1 MKLVIASSDLV
12 GGIKHAAHEVGRS
25 KDGTLYMTVENGAK
39 PTITFYGN
47 GTKSEAEA
55 TLPLFSLDPK
65 GMTDGVMRVALDAE
79 KTLALAGLLSRAD
92 YTTITYTG
100 AASAVP
106 RLEQDSGLKVRMAVH
121 AAAMGDS
128 PISARAKTRLKAD
141 ELTAPAPA
149 AVVSSLLAAT
159 DAVAYA
165 DGSGSDKQKAAL
177 LVGGGKLLCVGWGCN
192 GRAMYSSSVDVE
204 TVDADSLSFT
214 WAERPALSCPS
225 EGEVVLLGR
234 KSHLK
239 DGTLEAFGYTDGR
252 YSAIFNAG
260 QSFDALA
267 NGAIAKMMSTWRDSQ
282 VDVCDM
288 PRSRALTGALVTIR
302 RADELSAGADSAND
316 MHVTFDGPS
325 GAMTVTGRS
334 GDDSSYSAG
343 AVDEKGTRVL
353 SGKVVARFAVCSN
366 PSSFDRIAA
375 VADGAGDAGVRV
387 RAYNGGNTAVLLL
400 YPLSTVADG
409 EEKRIVEGEPVIHMV
424 QDFVIE

>member
-12 GGIKHAAHEVGRS
+12 SGIKHAAHEVGRS

-65 GMTDGVMRVALDAE
+65 GMADGVMRVALDAE
-79 KTLALAGLLSRAD
+79 KTLALAGLISRAD

-141 ELTAPAPA
+141 KLTAPAPA
-149 AVVSSLLAAT
+149 SAVSSLLAAT
-159 DAVAYA
+159 DAAAYA
-165 DGSGSDKQKAAL
+165 DGSVPDKQKAAL
-177 LVGGGKLLCVGWGCN
+177 LIGGGKLLCVGWGGN

-204 TVDADSLSFT
+204 TVDADNLSFT
-214 WAERPALSCPS
+214 WAERPALACPS
-225 EGEVVLLGR
+225 EGEVILLGR

-239 DGTLEAFGYTDGR
+239 DGALEAFGYTDGR

-282 VDVCDM
+282 VEVCDM
-288 PRSRALTGALVTIR
+288 PRFRALTGALVTIR
-302 RADELSAGADSAND
+302 RADELSAGTDSASD
-316 MHVTFDGPS
+316 MRVTFDGPS

-353 SGKVVARFAVCSN
+353 SGDVVARFAVRSN

-387 RAYNGGNTAVLLL
+387 RAYNGGNKAVLLL
-400 YPLSTVADG
+400 YPLSTVVDG
-409 EEKRIVEGEPVIHMV
+409 EEKRIVEGDPVIHMV

>member
-12 GGIKHAAHEVGRS
+12 SGIKHAAHEVGRS

-65 GMTDGVMRVALDAE
+65 GMADGVMRVALDAE
-79 KTLALAGLLSRAD
+79 KTLALAGLISRAD

-100 AASAVP
+100 AAASAVP

-141 ELTAPAPA
+141 KLMAPAPA
-149 AVVSSLLAAT
+149 AVVSSLLSAT

-165 DGSGSDKQKAAL
+165 DGSGKRKAAL
-177 LVGGGKLLCVGWGCN
+177 LVGGGKLLCVGWGGN
-192 GRAMYSSSVDVE
+192 GLAMYSSSVDVE
-204 TVDADSLSFT
+204 TADTDSLSFT
-214 WAERPALSCPS
+214 WAERPALACPS

-234 KSHLK
+234 KSHLS
-239 DGTLEAFGYTDGR
+239 DSSLEAFGYTDGC

-260 QSFDALA
+260 DDFDALA

-288 PRSRALTGALVTIR
+288 PRLRALTGALVTIR
-302 RADELSAGADSAND
+302 RADELSAGTDSAND
-316 MHVTFDGPS
+316 MRVVFDGPS
-325 GAMTVTGRS
+325 GSMTVTGRS

-353 SGKVVARFAVCSN
+353 SGDVVARFAVRSN

-409 EEKRIVEGEPVIHMV
+409 EEKRIVEGDPVVHMV
-424 QDFVIE
+424 QDLVIE

>member
-12 GGIKHAAHEVGRS
+12 SGIKHAAHEVGRS

-65 GMTDGVMRVALDAE
+65 GMADGVMRVALDAE
-79 KTLALAGLLSRAD
+79 KTLALAGLISRAD

-141 ELTAPAPA
+141 NLTAPAPA
-149 AVVSSLLAAT
+149 SVVSSLLAAT
-159 DAVAYA
+159 DAAAYA
-165 DGSGSDKQKAAL
+165 DGSVPDKQKAAL
-177 LVGGGKLLCVGWGCN
+177 LIGGGKLLCVGWGGN

-204 TVDADSLSFT
+204 TVDADNLSFT
-214 WAERPALSCPS
+214 WAERPALACPS
-225 EGEVVLLGR
+225 EGEVILLGR

-239 DGTLEAFGYTDGR
+239 DGALEAFGYTDGR

-282 VDVCDM
+282 VEVCDM
-288 PRSRALTGALVTIR
+288 PRFRALTGALVTIR
-302 RADELSAGADSAND
+302 RADELSAGTDSASD
-316 MHVTFDGPS
+316 MRVTFDGPS

-353 SGKVVARFAVCSN
+353 SGDVVARFAVRSN

-387 RAYNGGNTAVLLL
+387 RAYNGGNKAVLLL
-400 YPLSTVADG
+400 YPLSTVVDG
-409 EEKRIVEGEPVIHMV
+409 EEKRIVEGDPVIHMV

>member
-12 GGIKHAAHEVGRS
+12 SGIKHAAHEVGRS

-65 GMTDGVMRVALDAE
+65 GMADGVMRVALDAE
-79 KTLALAGLLSRAD
+79 KTLALAGLISRAD

-141 ELTAPAPA
+141 KLTAPAPA
-149 AVVSSLLAAT
+149 SVVSSLLAAT
-159 DAVAYA
+159 DAAAYA
-165 DGSGSDKQKAAL
+165 DGSVPDKQKAAL
-177 LVGGGKLLCVGWGCN
+177 LIGGGKLLCVGWGGN

-204 TVDADSLSFT
+204 TVDADNLSFT
-214 WAERPALSCPS
+214 WAERPALACPS
-225 EGEVVLLGR
+225 EGEVILLGR

-239 DGTLEAFGYTDGR
+239 DGALEAFGYTDGR

-282 VDVCDM
+282 VEVCDM
-288 PRSRALTGALVTIR
+288 PRFRALTGALVTIR
-302 RADELSAGADSAND
+302 RADELSAGTDSASD
-316 MHVTFDGPS
+316 MRVTFDGPS

-353 SGKVVARFAVCSN
+353 SGDVVARFAVRSN

-387 RAYNGGNTAVLLL
+387 RAYNGGNKAVLLL
-400 YPLSTVADG
+400 YPLSTVVDG
-409 EEKRIVEGEPVIHMV
+409 EEKRIVEGDPVVHMV
-424 QDFVIE
+424 QDLVIE

>member
-12 GGIKHAAHEVGRS
+12 SGIKHAAHEVGRS

-79 KTLALAGLLSRAD
+79 KTLALAGLISRAD

-141 ELTAPAPA
+141 KLTAPAPA
-149 AVVSSLLAAT
+149 AVVSSLLSAT

-165 DGSGSDKQKAAL
+165 DGSGKRKAAL
-177 LVGGGKLLCVGWGCN
+177 LVGGGKLLCVGWGGN
-192 GRAMYSSSVDVE
+192 GLAMYSSSVDVE
-204 TVDADSLSFT
+204 TADTDSLSFT
-214 WAERPALSCPS
+214 WAERPALACPS

-234 KSHLK
+234 KSHLS
-239 DGTLEAFGYTDGR
+239 DSSLEAFGYTDGR

-260 QSFDALA
+260 DDFDALA

-288 PRSRALTGALVTIR
+288 PRLRALTGALVTIR
-302 RADELSAGADSAND
+302 RADELSAGTDSAND
-316 MHVTFDGPS
+316 MRVVFDGPS
-325 GAMTVTGRS
+325 GSMTVTGRS

-353 SGKVVARFAVCSN
+353 SGDVVARFAVRSN

-387 RAYNGGNTAVLLL
+387 RAYKGGNTAVLLL

-409 EEKRIVEGEPVIHMV
+409 EEKRIVEGDPIVHMV